1 MHARSFINPAN
12 TLTLLRAVL
21 VLAMYPIAWR
31 GDLLLFAVLFPLAGA
46 TDAVDGWLA
55 RRFHMESE
63 FGEPVRFRRRL
74 RLLLFRPALVL
85 VARSGRRP
93 FLVAVDRRPG
103 RSVPR
108 GRDREDRPR
117 AWGRRSPSLFQQGG
131 GSRPGCLPDLGP
143 LGQSAGRGIPR
154 GLDHPYR
161 LGGRGTGRVPS
172 PRSPSPGRGIALSHS
187 PRAEKNCGES
197 VNRKTFPSPLT
208 GRVGWGC
215 GRLRPPVSSIINRVT
230 IFFEA
235 IKFSHTIFALPFAL
249 TGMVLAANGW
259 PSALTVLWIAV
270 AMVGARTG
278 AMGMNRV
285 LDAAY
290 DARNPRTSER
300 AIPKGSLSRGFVTAV
315 SVLSF
320 GLLVL
325 AASQLNALCLY
336 LSPIAIGIVV
346 AYSLTKRFTSLSH
359 IVLGLSLSLAP
370 VGAWIAV
377 RGEVSA
383 VPLLLGGAVLLWV
396 AGFDIPLRSPGHRV
410 RPRGRGFIRSPRVWD
425 PEHPCGSLD
434 SCTPG
439 RSFSLAPRARRRPG
453 LALRGGCHRRRGP
466 PSV

>member
-1 MHARSFINPAN
+1 M
-12 TLTLLRAVL
+12 
-21 VLAMYPIAWR
+21 
-31 GDLLLFAVLFPLAGA
+31 
-46 TDAVDGWLA
+46 
-55 RRFHMESE
+55 
-63 FGEPVRFRRRL
+63 
-74 RLLLFRPALVL
+74 
-85 VARSGRRP
+85 
-93 FLVAVDRRPG
+93 
-103 RSVPR
+103 
-108 GRDREDRPR
+108 
-117 AWGRRSPSLFQQGG
+117 
-131 GSRPGCLPDLGP
+131 
-143 LGQSAGRGIPR
+143 
-154 GLDHPYR
+154 
-161 LGGRGTGRVPS
+161 
-172 PRSPSPGRGIALSHS
+172 
-187 PRAEKNCGES
+187 
-197 VNRKTFPSPLT
+197 
-208 GRVGWGC
+208 
-215 GRLRPPVSSIINRVT
+215 RPPVSSIINRVT

-396 AGFDIPLRSPGHRV
+396 AGFDILYALQDIEFDRGEGLHSIPARLGPGASVWISRFLHAGTV
-410 RPRGRGFIRSPRVWD
+410 VLLGAAGLAAGRGWLYGAGVIVAAGLLLYEHSLVSPADLSR
-425 PEHPCGSLD
+425 LD
-434 SCTPG
+434 TAFFNMNGWLSVGIFLFTV
-439 RSFSLAPRARRRPG
+439 ADVAV
-453 LALRGGCHRRRGP
+453 GG
-466 PSV
+466 